1 MRRDA
6 IRPLRAAASGEG
18 VWDSL
23 MIAGIGE
30 CMMML
35 EVEGVEEEHIPEEA
49 RVKLKLQSMST

>member
-1 MRRDA
+1 
-6 IRPLRAAASGEG
+6 
-18 VWDSL
+18 
-23 MIAGIGE
+23 MIADIGE